1 MAKEFDC
8 AAHATKAFSDTEGD
22 ELYEKRLFK
31 EVSQKISIKKRVK
44 RDTYLSKE
52 AKTQFKIKFLK
63 LYLEDE
69 DFRKE
74 VEDKYILFINQE
86 YIGVYPT
93 INSMM
98 YLGKSRDNKYCI
110 KISGHTEYALAKHSV
125 PIEISKDKFG
135 KDCIKTFKSNGF
147 MSNVEN
153 PGTYDNLFEKYMTID
168 TGCTTT
174 SLLNIDYWDFDKQEF
189 VIYPPNRILKF
200 IWVKE
205 KMSEWNDN
213 KKLVEIVDV
222 ETPNCIIPE
231 NKIYFDPPL
240 FIKINKVNPI
250 PLYSMLVAQ
259 KREDHKLYLLGL
271 DYLTQIRLTICPDEK
286 GLINMDFESL

>member
-1 MAKEFDC
+1 MQC
-8 AAHATKAFSDTEGD
+8 V
-22 ELYEKRLFK
+22 L
-31 EVSQKISIKKRVK
+31 KI
-44 RDTYLSKE
+44 
-52 AKTQFKIKFLK
+52 
-63 LYLEDE
+63 
-69 DFRKE
+69 
-74 VEDKYILFINQE
+74 
-86 YIGVYPT
+86 
-93 INSMM
+93 
-98 YLGKSRDNKYCI
+98 
-110 KISGHTEYALAKHSV
+110 
-125 PIEISKDKFG
+125 
-135 KDCIKTFKSNGF
+135 
-147 MSNVEN
+147 EN
-153 PGTYDNLFEKYMTID
+153 PTGDDCVFSQYVIVD
-168 TGCTTT
+168 TGCCTT